1 MRTIWLDMD
10 GVFADFEVV
19 ASSILKRQIGWG
31 INDLT
36 DEEWT
41 TLQAVTNLYRNLPV
55 ISGSTELME
64 AVLYFQ
70 DEFEVKFLT
79 AIPRVKSMPSARQ
92 DKIDW
97 VAENFPGID
106 VEFGPYSK
114 DKWKHA
120 KFLDI
125 LIDDKPSNVL
135 EWVTKGEGVSI
146 FHQGIDFKKTIK
158 LLREAVKIFNPIRL
172 GNPY

>member
-10 GVFADFEVV
+10 GVFADFQVV
-19 ASSILKRQIGWG
+19 ASEILGRQTGWNELD
-31 INDLT
+31 IT
-36 DEEWT
+36 SDEWKV
-41 TLQAVTNLYRNLPV
+41 LASHPHLYSSLPV
-55 ISGSTELME
+55 MPGSFELME
-64 AVLYFQ
+64 EVVSHL

-79 AIPRVKSMPSARQ
+79 AIPRVTTMPFAKE
-92 DKIDW
+92 DKANW
-97 VAENFPGID
+97 VEENFPGIE

-135 EWVTKGEGVSI
+135 EWVSRGNGISI
-146 FHQGIDFKKTIK
+146 FHDGDHKKTIK
-158 LLREAVKIFNPIRL
+158 LLREAVKIVSPVRL
-172 GNPY
+172 GNPF

>member
-19 ASSILKRQIGWG
+19 ARSIVGREIGWG
-31 INDLT
+31 ANDFT

-41 TLQAVTNLYRNLPV
+41 TLASVDNLYRNLPV
-55 ISGSTELME
+55 MPGSTDLME
-64 AVLYFQ
+64 AVLDLQ
-70 DEFEVKFLT
+70 DEFEIKFLT
-79 AIPRVKSMPSARQ
+79 AIPRIKTIPSARQ
-92 DKIDW
+92 DKIEW
-97 VAENFPGID
+97 VEENFPGIE

-135 EWVTKGEGVSI
+135 DWVTKGNGISI
-146 FHQGIDFKKTIK
+146 YHEGIDFNKTIK
-158 LLREAVKIFNPIRL
+158 LLNQAVKLTTPIRL

>member
-10 GVFADFEVV
+10 GVFADFEIV
-19 ASSILKRQIGWG
+19 ASEILGRRIGWG
-31 INDLT
+31 INDLSNE
-36 DEEWT
+36 DWA
-41 TLQAVTNLYRNLPV
+41 TLQKVTNLYRNLPV
-55 ISGSTELME
+55 MPGSTELME
-64 AVLYFQ
+64 AVLDFQ
-70 DEFEVKFLT
+70 DEFEIKFLT

-92 DKIDW
+92 EKIDW
-97 VAENFPGID
+97 VEENFPGIP

-135 EWVTKGEGVSI
+135 EWVTRGEGISI

-158 LLREAVKIFNPIRL
+158 LLKEAVKIMSPIRL

>member
-10 GVFADFEVV
+10 GVFADFEIV
-19 ASSILKRQIGWG
+19 ASSILGRKVSWG
-31 INDLT
+31 VNDLT
-36 DEEWT
+36 EDEWS
-41 TLQAVTNLYRNLPV
+41 TLQKVTNLYRNLP
-55 ISGSTELME
+55 IMPESTELME

-70 DEFEVKFLT
+70 DEFEIKFLT

-97 VAENFPGID
+97 VAENFPGIE

-135 EWVTKGEGVSI
+135 EWVTKGEGISI
-146 FHQGIDFKKTIK
+146 FHQGINFKKTIK
-158 LLREAVKIFNPIRL
+158 LLREAVKITNPIRL